1 MKQPLVIAGPCSAES
16 REQVLS
22 TAQALAAGGIRI
34 FRAGVWKPRTRPGG
48 FEGVGSVAFPWLQ
61 EARALTGMQIC
72 TEVATPQHLEEAL
85 GAGMDLLWIGART
98 TANPFAVQ
106 ELAEALKGVS
116 VPVLVKNPINPDIEL
131 WCGAIERLSGAGVTR
146 IGLIHRGFSSYTQK
160 LYRNEP
166 LWHIPIEMKRRY
178 PDIRLFCDP
187 SHMGGRRELVA
198 PLAQQALDLMYDGL
212 FVEAHCNPDGA
223 LSDARQQLLPAD
235 LIALLQKL
243 AVREEGSLPSDIA
256 SLRGEV
262 DGIDEELLRLLARR
276 QQITGEIGAYKVQH
290 NMPVLQSDRYREI
303 IEKRTQQGRL
313 LDLDAAFVTAV
324 METIHKES
332 IRRQLELVADA
343 EKQ

>member
-16 REQVLS
+16 REQVIV
-22 TAQALAAGGIRI
+22 TARALAAGGIRI

-48 FEGVGSVAFPWLQ
+48 FEGVGRVAFDWLR
-61 EARALTGMQIC
+61 EVRTLTGMQVC
-72 TEVATPQHLEEAL
+72 TEVATSQHVEEAL
-85 GAGMDLLWIGART
+85 SAGMDLLWIGART

-106 ELAEALKGVS
+106 ELAEALKGTAI
-116 VPVLVKNPINPDIEL
+116 PVLVKNPVNPDIEL
-131 WCGAIERLSGAGVTR
+131 WCGAVERLRGAGVKQL
-146 IGLIHRGFSSYTQK
+146 GLIHRGFSSYEHN
-160 LYRNEP
+160 LYRNVP

-178 PDIRLFCDP
+178 PELPLYCDP

-212 FVEAHCNPDGA
+212 FIEAHCQPECA
-223 LSDARQQLLPAD
+223 LSDAQQQLLPAD
-235 LIALLQKL
+235 LLALLQKL
-243 AVREEGSLPSDIA
+243 SVREEGSLPADIA

-262 DGIDEELLRLLARR
+262 DEIDEEILRLLARR
-276 QQITGEIGAYKVQH
+276 QQITGEIGAYKVRH

-303 IEKRTQQGRL
+303 IEKRTAQGRSL
-313 LDLDAAFVTAV
+313 ELDAAYVTSV

-343 EKQ
+343 EKE